1 MPTCVMYTVVEVDAV
16 ADAVLQTVT
25 SRNHDSV
32 LFVVLP
38 SIWLKDAHMLIL
50 PLLPAS
56 KSVVRMQGHGK
67 RMNAEMLTI
76 QLSLVLP
83 STLHTHMNAEMLTI
97 QLSPVL
103 PSTLYTSTLQ
113 QSSWIT
119 TSLSPGAVG

>member
-1 MPTCVMYTVVEVDAV
+1 MYTVVEVDAV

-56 KSVVRMQGHGK
+56 RSVVNFLKMQGHGK

>member
-1 MPTCVMYTVVEVDAV
+1 MPTVTYVVHIVVEVDAV

-76 QLSLVLP
+76 QLS
-83 STLHTHMNAEMLTI
+83 
-97 QLSPVL
+97 PVL